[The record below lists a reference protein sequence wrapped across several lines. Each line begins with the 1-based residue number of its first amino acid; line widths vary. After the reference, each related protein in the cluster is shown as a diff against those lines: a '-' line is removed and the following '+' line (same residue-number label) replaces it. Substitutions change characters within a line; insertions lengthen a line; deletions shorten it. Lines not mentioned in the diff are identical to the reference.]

1 MNNLIWINY
10 KYYLFTLVFLNN
22 FPYWFIRIEKAS
34 TSISNFPRGKLFRS
48 SGEIKIHLS
57 KWRAGFEYEDS
68 SFIKATPWMPNE
80 QDKMMRGGMAKI
92 HVCVRGNYLLTFI
105 CNILVAIPGYVN
117 RRAAHPWDLI
127 MRKSSNKLPH
137 WIYRN
142 QLKCFQNVIRIGCP
156 KDFS

>member
-1 MNNLIWINY
+1 MQPFTMNNLIWINY

-57 KWRAGFEYEDS
+57 KWRAGFEFEDS

-80 QDKMMRGGMAKI
+80 QDKMMGGVWQKSMC
-92 HVCVRGNYLLTFI
+92 VCVEIIYWLSYAIWQAGEQTDKQMLNYAPLTTAIFWFSGFLACWLLPTSDI
-105 CNILVAIPGYVN
+105 T
-117 RRAAHPWDLI
+117 
-127 MRKSSNKLPH
+127 
-137 WIYRN
+137 
-142 QLKCFQNVIRIGCP
+142 
-156 KDFS
+156 